1 MLIAMV
7 IIFGTSWFPIN
18 LINLV
23 ADSVDLGT
31 ENICIF
37 KLLSVITLLGCWPLY
52 YLCFFICHIVAMSS
66 TCYNPLLYGWLN
78 SSFRTE
84 FHKLCPCLTKD
95 CGTRFVGIFVVYYRQ
110 CSCITQHNIMFPQ
123 ILEPVKAKG
132 CVQVLRQPGIG
143 IVMGRIPI

>member
-1 MLIAMV
+1 MV

-37 KLLSVITLLGCWPLY
+37 KLLSIITMLGCWPLY

-95 CGTRFVGIFVVYYRQ
+95 CSTRFVGIFVVYYRQ
-110 CSCITQHNIMFPQ
+110 CSCITQHNTQIGFPKFWNLGKQ
-123 ILEPVKAKG
+123 KG
-132 CVQVLRQPGIG
+132 VFKYYVSL
-143 IVMGRIPI
+143 V